1 MLKDLSKIADQDRA
15 NDLQDFYSFRV
26 TQNKSAHAQQLFFLL
41 TSEAMP
47 ATVIKNASGKQT
59 NKIHADTRAFA
70 NRKRNWASLL
80 IIVT

>member
-47 ATVIKNASGKQT
+47 ATVMKNALGKQT
-59 NKIHADTRAFA
+59 NKIHADTRASA
-70 NRKRNWASLL
+70 NRKRNWTSLL

>member
-15 NDLQDFYSFRV
+15 NDLQDFYSFGV

-47 ATVIKNASGKQT
+47 ATVMENASGKQT
-59 NKIHADTRAFA
+59 NKIHADT
-70 NRKRNWASLL
+70 
-80 IIVT
+80 

>member
-47 ATVIKNASGKQT
+47 ATVMKNASGKQN
-59 NKIHADTRAFA
+59 NKIRADTRASA
-70 NRKRNWASLL
+70 NRKRN
-80 IIVT
+80 